1 MLCETCETRPATRV
15 STRVLNGEKQVTYH
29 CEVCEALPEPGSKPR
44 LERPCER
51 CGENEGWIKL
61 TRLAERYRTVT
72 YLCETCAART

>member
-1 MLCETCETRPATRV
+1 MLCESCKTRPAARI
-15 STRVLNGEKQVTYH
+15 STRILNGEKQVTYR
-29 CEVCEALPEPGSKPR
+29 CEVCEALAESGSKPR

-51 CGENEGWIKL
+51 CGEKEGRIKL